1 MQDFDCGAWYRID
14 KVLAILEVSPGAPRG
29 QVHVL
34 ALKSAV
40 DKQVDDLCVWID
52 YWIQT
57 QPMNIAV
64 EGMDAAAAMIQTDSI
79 ELYIPVEAMEKR
91 KPVITEEG
99 DVVPSAAAHML
110 SDWAGRAKA

>member
-1 MQDFDCGAWYRID
+1 
-14 KVLAILEVSPGAPRG
+14 
-29 QVHVL
+29 VL

-52 YWIQT
+52 YWMHT
-57 QPMNIAV
+57 QPMNTAV
-64 EGMDAAAAMIQTDSI
+64 EGMDAAASMIQTDSI

-91 KPVITEEG
+91 KPVIPEG
-99 DVVPSAAAHML
+99 GDAVPSAAAHML